1 MTIVRDFVAELGS
14 VTEVS
19 TAVGTRIHP
28 LTDLGMALP
37 SIVYNIRGGARES
50 YVQNSFGLRETFIQL
65 DVYTDSYS
73 QLDSLRDAIISH
85 FNGFT
90 GQFNSSTQVSSCKV
104 ITTRE
109 LNDSRNSRVFRGI
122 IELNIL
128 SE

>member
-1 MTIVRDFVAELGS
+1 MTIVRDFVAELGA
-14 VTEVS
+14 VTQVS
-19 TAVGTRIHP
+19 TDVGNRIHP
-28 LTDLGMALP
+28 VVDIGDQLP

-50 YVQNSFGLRETFIQL
+50 YVQNSFGLRETFIQM
-65 DVYTDSYS
+65 DVYTSSYA

-109 LNDSRNSRVFRGI
+109 LKDSRNDRVFRSV